1 MLSVKFFIVMLSV
14 ILLGNIRLIVILLN
28 VVAPLCLIT
37 KVAMVF
43 CWAFVVNTHPT
54 LRKIARMLRLF
65 CKKSI
70 FKIQNLFML
79 DAMQL
84 C

>member
-14 ILLGNIRLIVILLN
+14 ILLGKIRLSVILLN

-37 KVAMVF
+37 KVVMVF
-43 CWAFVVNTHPT
+43 CWAFVVKTHPT

-65 CKKSI
+65 CEKAFSRS
-70 FKIQNLFML
+70 KIC
-79 DAMQL
+79 L